1 MNNHIILGAIVS
13 EVRFLTSENGHSFL
27 AFRVQDRTQYN
38 TEHNCYNNFPV
49 LRYGKEKE
57 LRELQKSLEIGSA
70 VYVCGEG
77 IYNQKRCYNVIAN
90 RIEKIDNL
98 HTEIEIIH
106 TSYYEQFF
114 QDTEN
119 IKTSRSETAVV
130 EEEKEERDEES

>member
-1 MNNHIILGAIVS
+1 MNNHIILGVIVS
-13 EVRFLTSENGHSFL
+13 EVRFLTSENGRSFL
-27 AFRVQDRTQYN
+27 AFRVQDRTRYN

-49 LRYGKEKE
+49 LRYGKEEE

-77 IYNQKRCYNVIAN
+77 LYNQKRYYNVIAN

-98 HTEIEIIH
+98 HAEVEIVH

-114 QDTEN
+114 Q
-119 IKTSRSETAVV
+119 TSGSETTVV
-130 EEEKEERDEES
+130 EEERDEDS